1 MSGTL
6 ITNTFRIPLFDD
18 LSVSYR
24 WVHFD
29 DLPVDDEEY
38 DENVQHLATIIGRQL
53 KAPAAPV
60 WRNGEQLLA
69 VAVGNGDVPDKVNLC
84 GAIAKLHVENNIQ
97 TLGLRGPNELEQDI
111 AKKFI
116 RWELRNSFY
125 RDRRFWEHYGRQTER
140 EPIPVNEDLGPV
152 AIYRT
157 FGYGIVPSFE
167 GDIELSVDVGFC
179 YLSRL
184 CLQDTLTSE
193 ELNGLKFER
202 CLYKFGLDWYP
213 VDVSGPDRKLSE
225 IEYPSKNSG
234 KIVSLYSDIKARWE
248 RKGIPEVEELSEQ
261 AFALHYKNN
270 EKKTRWAAVPLLHR
284 IYTTEDVEGAGI
296 HYRSILAPHVRRRQI
311 EEIIRNVFSGRN
323 VFGKPLRIDPIMRR
337 IPNLKLKL
345 PRLVFGNDTE
355 VSLNKD
361 NLRTVKWDAL
371 RAPGVGPY
379 VRTPF
384 DAQFVN
390 LPVSLP
396 APVAADFASKI
407 KKELQDI
414 YPEPYEAEI
423 IVYDDTSRK
432 LSGQLQAIDQA
443 IGERCGYLLQVLP
456 NYPHPKLYRFLKR
469 KQSERKIYSQCARA
483 STILSFYVERSPG
496 DWAVK
501 TSRCHDFASYIRYLS
516 LGILAVNRKWLWRL
530 ADGTLHYPGY
540 IGIDVYKGTAV
551 FTFAYLDGKDM
562 YFSVGRSSKE
572 EKLSRE
578 MVYNVLI
585 DRLPK
590 DFARLG
596 LHPSSIVVFRDG
608 RLCTPDRLGLED
620 VAAKLRHDTVVP
632 GDFEFSVVEV
642 HKNSAYQPR
651 IFWEQNGKI
660 FNPDMGSYREIGS
673 KEAILCTTG
682 NPLLT
687 QGTAEPVHLVV
698 VAGRI
703 TILESI
709 KDFYAFSHLGFTS
722 PKACH
727 RLAFPLALADQIL
740 RERRPERPEEQPWD
754 DDESE
759 EKPVNLDDH
768 QRRAQL

>member
-1 MSGTL
+1 MSGSL
-6 ITNTFRIPLFDD
+6 ITNTFRIPLFDN
-18 LSVSYR
+18 LSVPYR
-24 WVHFD
+24 WVRFD
-29 DLPVDDEEY
+29 DLPLDDEEY
-38 DENVQHLATIIGRQL
+38 DGNVQHLATIIGRQL

-60 WRNGEQLLA
+60 WRDREHLLA
-69 VAVGNGDVPDKVNLC
+69 VAIGKGDVPDKVNLC
-84 GAIAKLHVENNIQ
+84 GAVAKLHVEKNVQ
-97 TLGLRGPNELEQDI
+97 TLRLRGGNELEQDI

-125 RDRRFWEHYGRQTER
+125 RDCRFWEHYGRQTER
-140 EPIPVNEDLGPV
+140 EPIPLNEDLGRV

-157 FGYGIVPSFE
+157 FGYGIVPSVE
-167 GDIELSVDVGFC
+167 GDLEFSVDVGFC

-184 CLQDTLTSE
+184 SLQVALTLE
-193 ELNGLKFER
+193 ELSTLKFER
-202 CLYKFGLDWYP
+202 CLYKYGLDWYP
-213 VDVSGPDRKLSE
+213 VEVSSPTRRLRE
-225 IEYPSKNSG
+225 IEIPNKSG
-234 KIVSLYSDIKARWE
+234 GELVSLTTFIRNEWPGKHLPLVERLSDE
-248 RKGIPEVEELSEQ
+248 D
-261 AFALHYKNN
+261 FALHYKNS
-270 EKKTRWAAVPLLHR
+270 EKKTRWAAAPLLYQ
-284 IYTTEDVEGAGI
+284 IYSTEDVEAAGI
-296 HYRSILAPHVRRRQI
+296 HHRSILAPYVRRHEI
-311 EEIIRNVFSGRN
+311 ENIIRNVFSGRK
-323 VFGKPLRIDPIMRR
+323 VFGNGLVIDTTMRR

-345 PRLVFGNDTE
+345 PRLIFGNDTE

-384 DAQFVN
+384 DPQFMN

-396 APVAADFASKI
+396 PPVAADFATKVRR
-407 KKELQDI
+407 ELQNI
-414 YPEPYEAEI
+414 YPEPYEPEI
-423 IVYDDTSRK
+423 LVYDDSSRK
-432 LSGQLQAIDQA
+432 LSGQLQSIDQA
-443 IGERCGYLLQVLP
+443 MGERCGYLLQVLP
-456 NYPHPKLYRFLKR
+456 KYPHPKLYRLLKR
-469 KQSERKIYSQCARA
+469 KQSDRKIYSQCARS
-483 STILSFYVERSPG
+483 STILSFYVERSSG
-496 DWAVK
+496 EWVVK
-501 TSRCHDFASYIRYLS
+501 TSRSRDYASYIRHLS

-530 ADGTLHYPGY
+530 ADGTLHNPGY

-562 YFSVGRSSKE
+562 YFWIARSSKE

-578 MVYNVLI
+578 MVYKVLI

-608 RLCTPDRLGLED
+608 KLCTPDRLGLED
-620 VAAKLRHDTVVP
+620 VAAKLKHDNVVP

-651 IFWEQNGKI
+651 IFWEQQGKT
-660 FNPDMGSYREIGS
+660 FNPDMGSYREIGT

-687 QGTAEPVHLVV
+687 QGTAEPVHLIV
-698 VAGRI
+698 VAGRM
-703 TILESI
+703 TILEAI
-709 KDFYAFSHLGFTS
+709 EDFYAFSHLGFTS
-722 PKACH
+722 PRACH

-768 QRRAQL
+768 QRRAPL